1 VPASRC
7 EHAFDGLLRAPV
19 AWADLG
25 HGLLSF
31 AVYVVI
37 FCSVA
42 WAKFT
47 TADVTS

>member
-1 VPASRC
+1 MLRVPV
-7 EHAFDGLLRAPV
+7 D
-19 AWADLG
+19 WADLG

-31 AVYVVI
+31 AVYAVI

-42 WAKFT
+42 WARFT